1 MSFTEKVVSKPVTI
15 LFIFLILVGTGLF
28 TAKKLQVDML
38 PDSNYPNVMVISTY
52 GNSSPEVV
60 EQNLTRILEK
70 GLSGL
75 SGLKN
80 ITSTSSTGFAS
91 LRLEF
96 ASGTNLEKATN
107 DIREKL
113 DAIKNQLPEGTSNPT
128 IKHLDAS
135 VLPFMTLVLQGK
147 KSPEELYDFA
157 DSTIAPALEQTP
169 GVASVDINGGQEK
182 SIRVSVLRSS
192 LEANNLTISSIA
204 QALKNQNMTASGGII
219 EADGMNWTVLANGTY
234 KSIEE
239 IKNTVAAYRRSEIT
253 GQLQAILIRDIAN
266 VYESPKES
274 SSLAY
279 YNGKPAVMLTLQK
292 QSDKNT
298 VTTCHNVR
306 NTISKLQKNMPSDIQ
321 LVETSNDAD
330 QIEATIREVIKSLVE
345 GALLAI
351 IVLFLF
357 FRNVKSTIIIGI
369 TIPVSMI
376 TTLVFMYF
384 TNMTINLLSLAGLLV
399 GVGMLVDNSIVI
411 LENIYT
417 HAANGEDARSASI
430 NGTKEMIMPV
440 FSSTLTSIC
449 IFLPMIVFKRILG
462 LVGVALINLAA
473 TISFALICSF
483 ATAVLLIPVLTSH
496 YLKITPQAIQKKLSE
511 EKLSSNFSKANIWT
525 VITNSY
531 TKAVSWVIHHKA
543 ITIVAL
549 ILVLIASIASIPGRG
564 FELMP
569 VSTEKTLVVNL
580 TLPKGTPLKE
590 TDRVIHLMEANA
602 YAEDSGIIHSNI
614 TIGDENSM
622 SSSNTAKMEL
632 VLDHSSEEL
641 KYKLRKY
648 FNTIPD
654 AKWTFSSSSL
664 FSILAGSGNL
674 EIKMKSNDKD
684 LLRETASKIEKLIK
698 TKMEDKI
705 SEISSDFTD
714 GMPEINIK
722 LDREAMNNLGISVQ
736 NVASELRASISGLN
750 AGTFTLNNEDTDIIV
765 SLDERDK
772 KRASDLNT
780 IYVISNDGKRYP
792 LAAIAHYEESR
803 APSSINRD
811 NQAPVATV
819 SITPAKGLT
828 VSDIQGEVNN
838 LIAQNIPEDEN
849 LTFITGG
856 DLADMLAEASGF
868 VVVIV
873 MAIILVF
880 AVMASQFESIKDP
893 FIIIFTLPL
902 SFIGVALI
910 YLLTGQKI
918 SLMSIFGILM
928 LVGII
933 VNNGIV
939 LVDYAN
945 QLRKKG
951 MELEEAC
958 IESARSRL
966 RPILM
971 STLTTIISL
980 IPMAFWPSEGAEMIQ
995 PVNITVLGGLGFGT
1009 IMTLFIMPAIYYIFN
1024 ANAKIYANK

>member
-52 GNSSPEVV
+52 GNSSPEEV
-60 EQNLTRILEK
+60 EQNLTRVLEK

-80 ITSTSSTGFAS
+80 ITSTSSTGYS
-91 LRLEF
+91 SVRLEF
-96 ASGTNLEKATN
+96 VSGTNLEQATN

-113 DAIKNQLPEGTSNPT
+113 DGIKNQLPSGATNPT

-135 VLPFMTLVLQGK
+135 MLPFMNLVLQGN
-147 KSPEELYDFA
+147 KSPEELYCYA
-157 DSTIAPALEQTP
+157 DSVIAPALEQTE
-169 GVASVDINGGQEK
+169 GVASVDISGGQEK
-182 SIRVSVLRSS
+182 SIQISVLRSS
-192 LEANNLTISSIA
+192 LEAYNLTISSIA
-204 QALKNQNMTASGGII
+204 QNLKTQNMTASGGII
-219 EADGMNWTVLANGTY
+219 KADEMNWTVLADGTF
-234 KSIEE
+234 KSIED
-239 IKNTVAAYRRSEIT
+239 IKNTVAAYRRSEST
-253 GQLQAILIRDIAN
+253 GQLQPVLIRDIAD

-274 SSLAY
+274 TSLAY
-279 YNGKPAVMLTLQK
+279 YNGKPAVILSLQK

-306 NTISKLQKNMPSDIQ
+306 KSIVRLQKTMTSDIH

-357 FRNVKSTIIIGI
+357 FRNVKSTIIIGV

-376 TTLVFMYF
+376 VTLVFMYF

-399 GVGMLVDNSIVI
+399 GVGMLVDNSIVV

-417 HAANGEDARSASI
+417 HAAKGEDAYTASV

-440 FSSTLTSIC
+440 FSSTLTSVC
-449 IFLPMIVFKRILG
+449 IFLPMIIFKRMLG
-462 LVGVALINLAA
+462 LVGAALINLAA
-473 TISFALICSF
+473 TISFALLCSF
-483 ATAVLLIPVLTSH
+483 ASAVLLIPVLTAH
-496 YLKITPQAIQKKLSE
+496 YLKITPQAIQQSFSE
-511 EKLSSNFSKANIWT
+511 EKLKAQSPKANFWSR
-525 VITNSY
+525 ITGSY
-531 TKAVSWVIHHKA
+531 TKAVSWVIHHKL
-543 ITIVAL
+543 ITIIAL
-549 ILVLIASIASIPGRG
+549 IIVLIASIATIPGRG

-569 VSTEKTLVVNL
+569 VSTEKSLVVNL
-580 TLPKGTPLKE
+580 TLPKGTPLEE

-622 SSSNTAKMEL
+622 SSSNTAKLEL
-632 VLDHSSEEL
+632 VLNHGSEEL

-648 FNTIPD
+648 FYSIPD
-654 AKWTFSSSSL
+654 AQWSFSSSSL
-664 FSILAGSGNL
+664 FSVLAGSGNL
-674 EIKMKSNDKD
+674 EIKMKSNDKE
-684 LLRETASKIEKLIK
+684 LLRETASKIQKLVRMN
-698 TKMEDKI
+698 MEDKI

-722 LDREAMNNLGISVQ
+722 LDREAMNRLGISVQ
-736 NVASELRASISGLN
+736 SVASELRASISGIN
-750 AGTFTLNNEDTDIIV
+750 AGTYNYNNEETDIIV
-765 SLDERDK
+765 ALDEKDK
-772 KRASDLNT
+772 KRSSDLNS
-780 IYVISNDGKRYP
+780 IYVIANDGKRYP

-803 APSSINRD
+803 APASIKRD
-811 NQAPVATV
+811 NQMPVASV

-828 VSDIQGEVNN
+828 VSDIQAEVNS
-838 LIAQNIPEDEN
+838 LISQNIPEDEN

-856 DLADMLAEASGF
+856 DLADMIAEASGF
-868 VVVIV
+868 AVVIV

-980 IPMAFWPSEGAEMIQ
+980 IPMAFWPSKGAEMIQ

-1024 ANAKIYANK
+1024 ANEKVHANK